1 MASVYARD
9 VSDLVLDSL
18 RRRMRA
24 IFSLYEEATSTMDVS
39 HVNHRERDDVLPIAF
54 SLFHIVNMIDASL
67 MLLNGGPPLWND
79 QWASRVNPTVADHGK
94 HRTVEEMVHQRIGDY
109 EAFKDYMSQVFGR
122 VEAWLGELGPDDLG
136 RVIFAK
142 PYPPQIAT
150 TFSARVGGNDGITV
164 LDGVECW
171 IYQHALRHMGE
182 IEYARHLVG
191 LRGMTS

>member
-1 MASVYARD
+1 MSE
-9 VSDLVLDSL
+9 LLLDSL
-18 RRRMRA
+18 RRRLRA
-24 IFSLYEEATSTMDVS
+24 IFSLYEDAVASMELR
-39 HVNHRERDDVLPIAF
+39 HVNYKERDDVLPIAF

-67 MLLNGGPPLWND
+67 MLLNGNPPLWNED
-79 QWASRVNPTVADHGK
+79 WATRVNPGIRDHGK
-94 HRTVEEMVHQRIGDY
+94 HRTVEEMVDQHIGDY
-109 EAFKDYMSQVFGR
+109 DAFRDYMSQVFAR
-122 VEAWLGELGPDDLG
+122 VEVWVAELTPSELT

-142 PYPPQIAT
+142 PYPPQVAST
-150 TFSARVGGNDGITV
+150 YSARVGGESGITV